1 MRVFIWAVPGSLAAL
16 VVPVSAASAQ
26 SMAPSVDQR
35 LTAPTSQAD
44 AYMGVSLGQLL
55 LALGLTLRGAPHGLD
70 DIRLMRTPQ
79 VAAAPP
85 LATAADKPAGD
96 AARP

>member
-1 MRVFIWAVPGSLAAL
+1 MRVSIRAGLGSLAAL
-16 VVPVSAASAQ
+16 MIPASAAFAQ
-26 SMAPSVDQR
+26 SMSPSVDQR

-55 LALGLTLRGAPHGLD
+55 LALGLTLKGVPHGLD

-79 VAAAPP
+79 VAAAAPP
-85 LATAADKPAGD
+85 VNAADKPAD
-96 AARP
+96 AAARP